1 MKLKICMKG
10 LLSGLIMKMKC
21 RGRGICGGNSPYYT
35 LEGHANPRESHIKYF
50 CTQTFRSF
58 VYVCHPLVKRTC

>member
-35 LEGHANPRESHIKYF
+35 LEGHVNPRESHIK
-50 CTQTFRSF
+50 
-58 VYVCHPLVKRTC
+58 